1 MKAYISEKTAALNEI
16 AKTTRLE
23 YEKFIKEHSKDGIVK
38 KINIIDD
45 GSFTLEFD
53 NDEELEKFYD
63 IVREV
68 RETQDAWL
76 QSYRV
81 DNYESMAAAS
91 RRQIIMD
98 AYIMKYPIE
107 TMNDESLK
115 NFTENEYK
123 D

>member
-38 KINIIDD
+38 KINTIDD